1 MKEHVELP
9 PKKFPHY
16 KQWIDFFN
24 GHITEQPKTHS
35 LVSISI
41 SWLLMDL
48 VFRQR
53 CSIRYASWEMR
64 HCFLEVLAKL
74 PSLPPKTVQS
84 TPMKKMP
91 KNEKLPHPV
100 ESKKMTVFIVCCL
113 FFYSLARENQAYSLG
128 FCAFIWLADLS
139 KKTKGKKEETP
150 LPKETAQPEVL
161 EKKEETPLPKETAQ
175 PEVLEKKEETP
186 LPKET
191 AQPETTKKE
200 KRRRKKEKKVSEH
213 KLVCSLCSIVF
224 TSRQV
229 IPSSQFI
236 VLIPLP
242 VFHFSLVVTK
252 MSPSSKHIPITTTTE
267 SSSNIGFSG
276 EPTSVPITSEQKSAQ
291 TIPVTCTVARA
302 TDGYEFRMTDI
313 PGAVQSSSTTN
324 PQPDTSVGYRT
335 LSILLHTSRTV
346 MYCLA
351 IYSLSAVTA
360 FILHRH

>member
-139 KKTKGKKEETP
+139 KKTKG
-150 LPKETAQPEVL
+150 
-161 EKKEETPLPKETAQ
+161 
-175 PEVLEKKEETP
+175 KKEETP